1 MAGTTMQSHD
11 PSSTQVLDR
20 APEVSLR
27 QLSPLL
33 VWAVVFCDIGTSIYY
48 VPGLLYG
55 QMGEAAPLYVFA
67 ALLGFVLL
75 AWKYIEI
82 CWRNPEGG
90 GVVSVAKLAFNPR
103 WGLIGGLL
111 ICVDYFLTSAIS
123 SVSGIAY
130 IGSAVPYVDE
140 HKVLIAVLAL
150 VVLATLNVIGIR
162 ESAMISLFMAAAALI
177 VDVVIIGVALIKIG
191 PSEWD
196 MIGAVFARHDEL
208 HAKEMLIGFGGA
220 WLAFSGLES
229 ISQLSPAMKLPLR
242 KTASRGMWLVV
253 ATVLITS
260 PILTLFSVALLPVAT
275 KIDKTEQERF
285 ISELA
290 GLWGPDV
297 IKYVTVATASSLLLF
312 AANTAI
318 IGSYHVFLA
327 LADGHFMPD
336 VITWRNRRF
345 GTPHIAILIA
355 TVIPISVILFTNG
368 HLETLGELY
377 AFGLLGAFVL
387 SSLGIDLL
395 RWRERDRGTRF
406 LLGILTTLMVV
417 VAWFTNLLVKTDAT
431 IFGGMMV
438 ALGLGIAIGT
448 QQKWFTDWFYD
459 TPLVKRRARRAIA
472 ESETELEQGE
482 GEVFSLAQA
491 VALTKGLY
499 PSHTLVSLRSA
510 NDSLLQ
516 EAILREKG
524 LGGNTIYALY
534 VEERTGLFVRASD
547 VDSPENSGALRPLID
562 AAKKAERQGIQLIPI
577 WTVSYNAVE
586 GMVRAAEALGV
597 DAVMVG
603 ATQRNAVYHL
613 LRGHVVNGLAK
624 KLPAHIR
631 LVLCG

>member
-1 MAGTTMQSHD
+1 MSQPNNA
-11 PSSTQVLDR
+11 STQVLAR

-48 VPGLLYG
+48 VPGILYG
-55 QMGEAAPLYVFA
+55 QIGDAAPLFVFA
-67 ALLGFVLL
+67 ALFGFVLL

-90 GVVSVAKLAFNPR
+90 GVVSVAKAAFNPR

-130 IGSAVPYVDE
+130 LGSVMPYVDQ

-150 VVLATLNVIGIR
+150 VILAVLNIVGIR
-162 ESAMISLFMAAAALI
+162 ESALISLFMAIGALI
-177 VDVVIIGVALIKIG
+177 VDAVIIGVALVRMG
-191 PSEWD
+191 PDEWHTLSS
-196 MIGAVFARHDEL
+196 VFEHHREL
-208 HAKEMLIGFGGA
+208 SGRELLIGFAGS

-229 ISQLSPAMKLPLR
+229 ISQLSPAMKLPIR
-242 KTASRGMWLVV
+242 NTAGKGMWLVV
-253 ATVLITS
+253 VTVLTTS
-260 PILTLFSVALLPVAT
+260 PILTLLSIALLPEAI
-275 KIDKTEQERF
+275 KADSTEQERF

-290 GLWGPDV
+290 GLWGIDTL
-297 IKYVTVATASSLLLF
+297 KYATVATASSLLLF

-327 LADGHFMPD
+327 LADEHFMPD
-336 VITWRNRRF
+336 VVNWRNRRF
-345 GTPHIAILIA
+345 GTPHLAIVVA
-355 TVIPISVILFTNG
+355 TVLPIGVIFFTG
-368 HLETLGELY
+368 GELEALGELY

-387 SSLGIDLL
+387 SSLGIDLI
-395 RWRERDRGTRF
+395 RWRERERGLKF
-406 LLGILTTLMVV
+406 VLGVLTTLMVV
-417 VAWFTNLLVKTDAT
+417 VAWFTNLIAKEKSTVFGAIMVGVGLV
-431 IFGGMMV
+431 
-438 ALGLGIAIGT
+438 IAIGT
-448 QQKWFTDWFYD
+448 QQKWFTDWLYD
-459 TPLVKRRARRAIA
+459 TPLVKRRAHRAIA
-472 ESETELEQGE
+472 QSESELESVT

-499 PSHTLVSLRSA
+499 PSHTLLGMRSA

-534 VEERTGLFVRASD
+534 IEERTGLFVRASD
-547 VDSPENSGALRPLID
+547 IDSPENSGALRPLLE
-562 AAKKAERQGIQLIPI
+562 AAKKAERQGMQLIPI

-603 ATQRNAVYHL
+603 ATQRTAVYHL
-613 LRGHVVNGLAK
+613 IRGHVVNGLAK
-624 KLPAHIR
+624 RLPAHIR